1 MNLWIELT
9 MGVMK
14 KFKLLITSSYY
25 FTVENSELLNVFES
39 EVMYFQENIK
49 IITLLKSIKT
59 ANSDFKKLILDF
71 INLYKVYYD
80 LNKEIE
86 LKLGNETYIE
96 LQEVI

>member
-1 MNLWIELT
+1 
-9 MGVMK
+9 MK
-14 KFKLLITSSYY
+14 KFKLLVNSPYY
-25 FTVENSELLNVFES
+25 FTVENSELLNTFES

-59 ANSDFKKLILDF
+59 ANTDFQKLILDF

-86 LKLGNETYIE
+86 LMLGGQTYLTLKE
-96 LQEVI
+96 QN